1 MSVSIIILGSIFSLL
16 SSAVISYISM
26 ATMVGPW
33 IAPTIVLMTSM
44 IFKFTRMRN
53 GQEMTTSLALVQTI
67 GSVGGIIAMGIG
79 FTLPTLYFLDP
90 ELFAVWLKNP
100 VYFCTLIGTTCLAA
114 GSLGMW
120 LGRMMR
126 DRLVLKEKL
135 AFPVSTMIH
144 KTITSQSQGLQA
156 KRMMLGFSSS
166 AIFCLLRD
174 GFLGFKGLLPKTLF
188 FFSGTVGKALPFA
201 LWPTLWAIGF
211 TTGSVVA
218 LPLLVG
224 MVSKYVVL
232 APLNSTFFSLG
243 EENFTMAFCSGLVVA
258 EVVAGLR
265 GYPKIIS
272 KTLKGVFGPG
282 QLDKLKERFTG
293 PPTNKSG
300 AVAVDMAYRGGAVL
314 RDNREASFAILSSML
329 LLSYLGFSLPAQVLL
344 LVLVSIA
351 TYQIAHLSARVGLV
365 PFGRFA
371 TFVMLPMMLLFGLSS
386 LQLTMVCVFA
396 NICFG
401 VATDLLFDYK
411 VGNLCSVSEKRIH
424 RAQWLGLLI
433 TSVTIGFFLWLL
445 FVNFDLGSAE
455 LCAQR
460 GRSRALLIQS
470 TGFNYWVMICGAIFG
485 MVIKKLKVS
494 PALTLGGILM
504 PNSISI
510 GLVLGGMTARLTKQN
525 EGLGTFWS
533 GVFASESLWILVR
546 MLLKLFGG

>member
-1 MSVSIIILGSIFSLL
+1 MNASIILLGSFFSLL

-44 IFKFTRMRN
+44 LFKLSRMQDKQ
-53 GQEMTTSLALVQTI
+53 GMTTSLALVQTI

-79 FTLPTLYFLDP
+79 FTLPTLFFLDP
-90 ELFAVWLKNP
+90 ELFAAWLRSP
-100 VYFCTLIGTTCLAA
+100 VYFCTLIGTTCLSA
-114 GSLGMW
+114 GALGMW
-120 LGRMMR
+120 LARMMR
-126 DRLVLKEKL
+126 DRLIQKDKL
-135 AFPVSTMIH
+135 AFPVSAMIH
-144 KTITSQSQGLQA
+144 KTITSQSQGIAA

-174 GFLGFKGLLPKTLF
+174 GFLSFKGILPKTMYFL
-188 FFSGTVGKALPFA
+188 SGTVGKALPFA

-211 TTGSVVA
+211 TTGSIVA

-258 EVVAGLR
+258 EVVAGLK

-272 KTLKGVFGPG
+272 KTLKGVFGPDSL
-282 QLDKLKERFTG
+282 QKLKEKFVT
-293 PPTNKSG
+293 PTNKSG
-300 AVAVDMAYRGGAVL
+300 AVAVDMAYRGGVVL
-314 RDNREASFAILSSML
+314 RDNREASFAILSSLL
-329 LLSYLGFSLPAQVLL
+329 LLSYLGFSLPAQILL

-371 TFVMLPMMLLFGLSS
+371 TFVMLPMMLMFGLNS

-396 NICFG
+396 NVCFG

-411 VGNLCSVSEKRIH
+411 VGNLCAVSERRIH
-424 RAQWLGLLI
+424 RAQWLGLII
-433 TSVTIGFFLWLL
+433 TSLTIGFFLWLL
-445 FVNFDLGSAE
+445 FTNFDLGSAE

-470 TGFNYWVMICGAIFG
+470 TGFNYWVMLCGAMFG
-485 MVIKKLKVS
+485 MLIKKLKVS

-510 GLVLGGMTARLTKQN
+510 GLVLGGITSRLTKQN

-546 MLLKLFGG
+546 MLLKLFGA